1 MVYSFSNKGGRTS
14 NQDFLFSKSINSDCN
29 LYMVVDGMGGYEFGD
44 IASELVAENIYTYLS
59 TVKEINEKEIQKA
72 VNKSNLV
79 IKQKSHDFGAK
90 IGATLA
96 GIIVVGNLAYLFWV
110 GDVKI
115 ILIRNNE
122 ILFETRSHTLINQ
135 MIENGNL
142 INNIDRYKHVVTRSI
157 SGKIKDG
164 IIECY
169 SSDLLKDDLMIIY
182 SDGVSDILGSY
193 QINHI
198 FKSSDSV
205 YEGLNKVEA
214 TCNIDAKDNFSMSI
228 IQI

>member
-14 NQDFLFSKSINSDCN
+14 NQDFLFSKSINSNCN

-44 IASELVAENIYTYLS
+44 IASKLVAENIYTYLS

-79 IKQKSHDFGAK
+79 IKQKSQDFDAK

-96 GIIVVGNLAYLFWV
+96 GIIVVDNLAYFFWV

-115 ILIRNNE
+115 IFIRNKE
-122 ILFETRSHTLINQ
+122 IFFESHSHTLINQ

-142 INNIDRYKHVVTRSI
+142 ITNLDRYKHIVTRSI

-169 SSDLLKDDLMIIY
+169 SSNLLKEDLVVIY
-182 SDGVSDILGSY
+182 SDGVSDILDSY
-193 QINHI
+193 QINHV

-205 YEGLNKVEA
+205 LGGVNKVESLCR
-214 TCNIDAKDNFSMSI
+214 TNAKDNFSMTVI
-228 IQI
+228 HI